1 MPKPYDPE
9 RLAAVFKRL
18 LEEHNESYREAS
30 LRAGLDH
37 ATLGR
42 YIREKQRPS
51 RSSLLVLADHF
62 GVNPNDLLELAG
74 YDPLE
79 IFEREAADLEGVS
92 PAVRALVD
100 DLERIPDPVLRK
112 RLAEAMQ
119 LLLAGYLS
127 DSSPTAVPDVS

>member
-9 RLAAVFKRL
+9 RLAAVFRRL

-42 YIREKQRPS
+42 YIRDKQRPS

-79 IFEREAADLEGVS
+79 IFEREATDLEGVS

-100 DLERIPDPVLRK
+100 DMERIPDPVLRK
-112 RLAEAMQ
+112 RLAEAIQ